1 MKKLIISIIIA
12 GFLLLPTSAHALKA
26 FAFIRMAGGS
36 PQIDQTT
43 TPYYGFAYV
52 GRIGV
57 WGAYIISG
65 TQAQLL
71 ALNALPEV
79 VGVCFVSQADTER
92 WPELND
98 TINPAVRTKINT
110 FLINRGFEFT
120 IPVEWTNRQ
129 VLLKT
134 FKYFNYNYTLNG
146 TDICEPEE

>member
-26 FAFIRMAGGS
+26 FAFIRMEGGS
-36 PQIDQTT
+36 PQIDQTV
-43 TPYYGFAYV
+43 TPYYGFAFV

-65 TQAQLL
+65 TRAQLL

-79 VGVCFVSQADTER
+79 VGVCFVSNGDTER

-98 TINPAVRTKINT
+98 TINPAARTKINT
-110 FLINRGFEFT
+110 FLINRGFDFQ
-120 IPVEWTNRQ
+120 IPVEWTNKQ

-134 FKYFNYNYTLNG
+134 FRYFNVDYTLHG
-146 TDICEPEE
+146 TDICEP